1 MDKKIWAIAIVAVLI
16 VAGAATYVVVSSN
29 DDDDISYDSGATN
42 IIARVNSEGSGLF
55 ISSHILDPSASIPT
69 RASNGI
75 QFFDSDYR
83 ITYANADAWGGLVFS
98 DPGASSIQHTQLA
111 SIAAAA
117 GLGFKQ
123 YTAATSLSNNTLYY
137 HTNLSNYGT
146 IVTAGDID
154 GGIIWE
160 PQYQRVIQED
170 SAEYTKLAL
179 TNDLFPGHT
188 CCVIAGNHNW
198 LENNSDTTARFLAG
212 YADGVNFLTDALAD
226 KTSDN
231 YAWLVNFAKTNMASG
246 TLSESEVKAAFD
258 SITYLYADDSAGS
271 LSKLTGDIAS
281 LATSLSDLGLIT
293 SSKFSTDDAQAFAEA
308 FVDDSY
314 LKNAVSK
321 DFDTSSSRSV
331 KVAVINGDIHQIAI
345 QIAVEKKFFDN
356 YNIRVTLNSSA
367 SSGGDIATLLTSG
380 DTNIGFLGAPPATT
394 YAINGEHILV

>member
-16 VAGAATYVVVSSN
+16 VAGAATYVVVSS
-29 DDDDISYDSGATN
+29 DDDDDVSYDSGATN

-55 ISSHILDPSASIPT
+55 IKSSLLTSADIPT
-69 RASNGI
+69 RASNGV
-75 QFFDSDYR
+75 QFFDSDFK
-83 ITYANADAWGGLVFS
+83 ITSANAAAWGGLVFG

-117 GLGFKQ
+117 GLSFKQ
-123 YTAATSLSNNTLYY
+123 YTTSTSVISNNTLYY
-137 HTNLSNYGT
+137 HTNLSNYGVIT
-146 IVTAGDID
+146 TATDID

-170 SAEYTKLAL
+170 IRYTTLAL
-179 TNDLFPGHT
+179 TNNLFPDHT

-198 LENNSDTTARFLAG
+198 LENNSDTAARFLAG
-212 YADGVNFLTDALAD
+212 YVDGVNFLTSALAD
-226 KTSDN
+226 KTSDD
-231 YAWLVNFAKTNMASG
+231 YAWLVDFAKKNMASG
-246 TLSESEVKAAFD
+246 TLTEAEVIAAFGN
-258 SITYLYADDSAGS
+258 ITYLYADSIDGS
-271 LSKLTGDIAS
+271 LNKLTDDIAS

-293 SSKFSTDDAQAFAEA
+293 SSKFSTDDAQAFSEA

-331 KVAVINGDIHQIAI
+331 TVAVINGDIHQIAI
-345 QIAVEKKFFDN
+345 QLAVEKKFFDT
-356 YNIRVTLNSSA
+356 YNISVTLNSSA